1 MVRSDHYAA
10 KTRRKRPKRCAL
22 ATYHIGSAILLSGI
36 IVAFVGVCTNRLFH
50 VYVYDHRKPAR
61 FLHVH
66 IPVGLFS
73 QNAEVTWLS
82 LGQERLPYS
91 LELSDSQWIGA
102 RALAI
107 VGVLSAICAFV
118 MHIVI
123 SCLQLHR
130 KWSTVLIE
138 VCSLLLAVVALLI
151 SLSLAESEIETIHD
165 QGDTALT
172 RLLVS
177 NRLLLD
183 NDVKA
188 LQALGH
194 DISVDLPRAEVEL
207 HAEDQLAI
215 DASSP
220 RSTISGGDFALF
232 LSPPQLSFAL
242 LIAAEF
248 LVLLAFLAVLIYF
261 VRLCEKAEEA
271 RKQMRRA
278 EIGQT

>member
-1 MVRSDHYAA
+1 M
-10 KTRRKRPKRCAL
+10 
-22 ATYHIGSAILLSGI
+22 
-36 IVAFVGVCTNRLFH
+36 
-50 VYVYDHRKPAR
+50 
-61 FLHVH
+61 
-66 IPVGLFS
+66 
-73 QNAEVTWLS
+73 
-82 LGQERLPYS
+82 
-91 LELSDSQWIGA
+91 
-102 RALAI
+102 
-107 VGVLSAICAFV
+107 
-118 MHIVI
+118 
-123 SCLQLHR
+123 
-130 KWSTVLIE
+130 
-138 VCSLLLAVVALLI
+138 VALLI

-188 LQALGH
+188 LQAMGH

-207 HAEDQLAI
+207 PPEDHLTI

-278 EIGQT
+278 EISQT